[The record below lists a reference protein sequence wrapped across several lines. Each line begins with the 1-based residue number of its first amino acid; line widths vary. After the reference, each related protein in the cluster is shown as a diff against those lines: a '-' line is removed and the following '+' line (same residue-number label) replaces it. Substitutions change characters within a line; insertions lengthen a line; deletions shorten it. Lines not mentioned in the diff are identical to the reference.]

1 MDSTKSEKG
10 MMSGDYQLFK
20 ELVGSAMY
28 FAGLDE
34 YRAMVEEK
42 VQRATSWSRV
52 RIVEFDP
59 EKGGFVDRGVETPNG
74 GSHDGFYSY
83 DSPLIRQVSNST
95 GTTTR
100 ILDPASPESYERK
113 LQKDGYRTVC
123 LAPILPREQFSGMV
137 AGYASADVTPR
148 DGKILE
154 LAAEVVALSLQIFK
168 QSHTNDLLENR
179 VQDYHD
185 QMIRLESLKIMGEL
199 TAGAAGDLNNILAGI
214 LGYVQLIEKKI
225 QDPGLKKTFEEIHRT
240 VVTGEETVRNLQEF
254 KKIDSEVDFEP
265 VPLHDL
271 VGRAVQLTH
280 SRWLDEAR
288 ARSVEYRIETDVP
301 AGLLVSGNPTALLVA
316 VILIIFKI
324 LDSIPDG
331 GKVIIEADESG
342 ENVQLAFST
351 SGQIEARGVMAEL
364 DPFMHRRE
372 GSFFS
377 LNLSAAEEILKRH
390 QGTLSRESVI
400 FKGTSIVARLPA
412 LKPATLPPPRER
424 EGCIPPRKLLVVED
438 EPVIRQLL
446 NDVLSEE
453 GFSIQ
458 TAESGPDALELLGQE
473 SFDLII
479 TDLGMPVM
487 SGLEFSRKVRETYP
501 RIPIV
506 LATGWE
512 SRLDRKKLK
521 EYNINHVVGKP
532 FQFDKLLELLKGACA
547 GGQ

>member
-1 MDSTKSEKG
+1 
-10 MMSGDYQLFK
+10 
-20 ELVGSAMY
+20 
-28 FAGLDE
+28 
-34 YRAMVEEK
+34 
-42 VQRATSWSRV
+42 
-52 RIVEFDP
+52 
-59 EKGGFVDRGVETPNG
+59 
-74 GSHDGFYSY
+74 
-83 DSPLIRQVSNST
+83 
-95 GTTTR
+95 
-100 ILDPASPESYERK
+100 
-113 LQKDGYRTVC
+113 
-123 LAPILPREQFSGMV
+123 
-137 AGYASADVTPR
+137 
-148 DGKILE
+148 
-154 LAAEVVALSLQIFK
+154 
-168 QSHTNDLLENR
+168 
-179 VQDYHD
+179 
-185 QMIRLESLKIMGEL
+185 
-199 TAGAAGDLNNILAGI
+199 
-214 LGYVQLIEKKI
+214 
-225 QDPGLKKTFEEIHRT
+225 